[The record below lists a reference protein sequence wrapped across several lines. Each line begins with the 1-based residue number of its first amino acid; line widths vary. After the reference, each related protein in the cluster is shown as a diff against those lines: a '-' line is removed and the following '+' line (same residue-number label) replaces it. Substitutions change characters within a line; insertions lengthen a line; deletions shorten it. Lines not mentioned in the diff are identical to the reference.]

1 MNGIG
6 KIVNHYSFEN
16 QLEQAIE
23 EASEFIL
30 AAQKYKRFA
39 TQKEE
44 LNLIEETADLTIM
57 MQQMRLYLGSSAVDY
72 DIDRKLK
79 RQILRIESEQRTE
92 D

>member
-1 MNGIG
+1 MNEIE
-6 KIVNHYSFEN
+6 KIANYYSFEK

-72 DIDRKLK
+72 EIDRKLK
-79 RQILRIESEQRTE
+79 RQILRIENDRK

>member
-1 MNGIG
+1 MNEIE
-6 KIVNHYSFEN
+6 KIANYYSFEK

-57 MQQMRLYLGSSAVDY
+57 MQQMRLYLGNSAVDY

-79 RQILRIESEQRTE
+79 RQILRIENDRK

>member
-1 MNGIG
+1 MNEIE
-6 KIVNHYSFEN
+6 KIANYYSFEK

-79 RQILRIESEQRTE
+79 RQILRIENDRK

>member
-1 MNGIG
+1 MNEIE
-6 KIVNHYSFEN
+6 KIANYYSFDK

-79 RQILRIESEQRTE
+79 RQILRIENDRK

>member
-1 MNGIG
+1 MNEIE
-6 KIVNHYSFEN
+6 KIANYYSFEK

-30 AAQKYKRFA
+30 AAQKYKRIA
-39 TQKEE
+39 TQQEE
-44 LNLIEETADLTIM
+44 LNLIAETADFTIM

-79 RQILRIESEQRTE
+79 RQILRIENDRK